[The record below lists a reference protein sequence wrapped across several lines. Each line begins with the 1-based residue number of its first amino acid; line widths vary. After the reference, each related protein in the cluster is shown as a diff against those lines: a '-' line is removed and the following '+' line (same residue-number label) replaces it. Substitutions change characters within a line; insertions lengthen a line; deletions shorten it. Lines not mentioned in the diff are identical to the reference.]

1 MPELIPFFIVI
12 IAGLFFSHLFNR
24 LHLPWVVALI
34 VAGIVIGPNGLD
46 IFRPDDTF
54 DLLSNIGLIFLMF
67 IAGLETK
74 ASNFGKIKKGV
85 LPIFILN
92 SLIPFVTGL
101 SIGIYFGYDILT
113 SSLLGIILTS
123 ASIAVIIPSLESQGK
138 LKTKLGQSIV
148 ATAILEDVLSL
159 TLLFILIHVYTD
171 TSSDI
176 PLPLLLMLLFVL
188 LVALKEILPK
198 IQKRFS
204 FALIKRKDSFEHELR
219 LVFVILIGTVIFFEI
234 IGLEPIIAGF
244 FTGMTLSGSINS
256 EILRGKLHTMSYG
269 IFIPIFFVTI
279 GTKTNFAPLIEN
291 KVTLIFTIILIVGSL
306 ISKFGSGWIGGK
318 LGGFNNKESI
328 LIGVSTIPHLSTALA
343 VIFTGHTLEIIDEQL
358 FTAMMTLTLV
368 TTLISPILIN
378 KLSPKLK

>member
-1 MPELIPFFIVI
+1 MPGLIPFFIVI

-46 IFRPDDTF
+46 IFRPDNTF
-54 DLLSNIGLIFLMF
+54 ELLGNIGLIFLMF

-74 ASNFGKIKKGV
+74 ASSFGKIKKGV

-92 SLIPFVTGL
+92 SFIPFAVGL

-159 TLLFILIHVYTD
+159 TLLFILLHTYTD
-171 TSSDI
+171 TSTSI
-176 PLPLLLMLLFVL
+176 PLPLLLMFLFVL

-198 IQKRFS
+198 IQKQFS
-204 FALIKRKDSFEHELR
+204 FIRIKKRDAFEHELR

-244 FTGMTLSGSINS
+244 FTGMALSGTINN
-256 EILRGKLHTMSYG
+256 EVLRGKLHAISYG

-279 GTKTNFAPLIEN
+279 GTKTNLAQLLDNNATLFFTI
-291 KVTLIFTIILIVGSL
+291 TLILGSL
-306 ISKFGSGWIGGK
+306 VSKFGSGWLGGK

-328 LIGVSTIPHLSTALA
+328 LIGVATIPHLSTALA
-343 VIFTGHTLEIIDEQL
+343 VIFTGHTLNIIDEQL

-368 TTLISPILIN
+368 TTLVGPVLIN
-378 KLSPKLK
+378 KLSPKL